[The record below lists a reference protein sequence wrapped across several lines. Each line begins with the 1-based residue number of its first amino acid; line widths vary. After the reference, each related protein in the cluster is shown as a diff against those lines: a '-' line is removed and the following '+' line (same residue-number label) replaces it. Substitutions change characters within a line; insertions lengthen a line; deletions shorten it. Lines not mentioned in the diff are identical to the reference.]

1 MSGEERGD
9 HQERKKNMTSIES
22 CIISAL
28 KVIDTSRLGTY
39 HEVFLLSPL
48 SPLRVLQR
56 EVGGGERLLLL
67 VSILALDT
75 YNMAGGKKIHINL
88 ILQPLLDMNFF

>member
-22 CIISAL
+22 CMISAL

-48 SPLRVLQR
+48 SPPSGAAKRSR
-56 EVGGGERLLLL
+56 
-67 VSILALDT
+67 
-75 YNMAGGKKIHINL
+75 GGKAAL
-88 ILQPLLDMNFF
+88 ISFHPGTRYI